1 MTLALGVLEHFRSN
15 CTECLWTTEEA
26 SERKGENMATH
37 LIMEIAFGW
46 WQLQFNVTFTLFY
59 FLSIL
64 FFSLLDRCAL
74 VLMYRSTVF
83 CWLAACFQIKVA
95 HIAARLH
102 CFSLID
108 FLTLCVCV
116 CASVTRFIILIL
128 KNCLWRKLCAKKTS
142 IYFILRYKS
151 SNKIYTIPTLVI
163 I

>member
-1 MTLALGVLEHFRSN
+1 MTSALGVLEHFRSN

-95 HIAARLH
+95 YIAARLH

-108 FLTLCVCV
+108 FLTLCVCL
-116 CASVTRFIILIL
+116 R
-128 KNCLWRKLCAKKTS
+128 LCDALYYFESLFVEKMMCKKTS
-142 IYFILRYKS
+142 IYFKW
-151 SNKIYTIPTLVI
+151 TLF
-163 I
+163 